1 MMFMKN
7 NYIGDIKNRNILFL
21 QGPMGS
27 FFKRLDTLFR
37 EKGARTYKIG
47 FNAGDSLFSHR
58 DNYVPYRGKRDD
70 WYGYVKCF
78 LREHWIDQIYLF
90 GDCRFYQRN
99 AIKAAREL
107 GIEVFVFE
115 EGYARPDYITLEKYG
130 VNDFS
135 KISRSRA
142 FYDALELERLPEPS
156 PQPAGFSQL
165 QMIFSAIVYYGVS
178 NLLYFLYPYYR
189 HHRDFSAI
197 KEAFFGARSLLRKW
211 YYRWSERGYRERI
224 EGKRSSNYFFV
235 PLQTHNDFQILEH
248 SGYGSIE
255 KFILEVLESFAHH
268 APKEC
273 WLVFK
278 HHPVDRGRKEYSAFI
293 TEQARQLGIAGRI
306 CVMHDVH
313 LPTCLKHALGTVTIN
328 STVGLSSLYHRTPT
342 ITLGNAIYDIEGLT
356 CKGMALDDFWRG
368 QHAPDAELLEKY
380 RRYLILTTQ
389 LNGSFYGSMPDFDH
403 CLTLEYESEAVKTGR
418 IGALGKP
425 PKHCA

>member
-1 MMFMKN
+1 MRFMKN
-7 NYIGDIKNRNILFL
+7 NYIGDLNNKNILFL

-58 DNYVPYRGKRDD
+58 DNYVPYRGKREE
-70 WYGYVKCF
+70 WNSYVKRF
-78 LREHWIDQIYLF
+78 LQEHGIDQIYLF

-99 AIKAAREL
+99 AVKAASEL

-135 KISRSRA
+135 RISRSRA
-142 FYDALELERLPEPS
+142 FYDALDLERLREPS
-156 PQPAGFSQL
+156 SKPAGFSQL
-165 QMIFSAIVYYGVS
+165 QMVSSAIVYYGVS
-178 NLLYFLYPYYR
+178 NLLFFMYPHYR

-293 TEQARQLGIAGRI
+293 TDQARQLGIAERI

-403 CLTLEYESEAVKTGR
+403 CLTLEYESEGVKTGG
-418 IGALGKP
+418 IGVLGKP